1 MMGQRGDC
9 CGRTAGEANGN
20 ERGGAECMCIAG
32 DLGKVRRGIEQ
43 DRAREERVILFR
55 ASKSLGS

>member
-1 MMGQRGDC
+1 
-9 CGRTAGEANGN
+9 
-20 ERGGAECMCIAG
+20 MCTAG
-32 DLGKVRRGIEQ
+32 DLGKVRRGSEQ